1 MTKGHAVVLRAAGLL
16 ALLGV
21 SVVAASISIA
31 FRAPGPPPA
40 ISSAEPQ
47 PSARAYA
54 HPAGGYVIRLSHSG
68 SSSKYDEL
76 AIMGQPA
83 LFDLSGT
90 LEREL
95 ELEPNSPMLPA
106 VSVAGLVL
114 DASGIITPRR
124 AFELLAADGRRWQID
139 VAARSGE
146 RDLTPRQL
154 VPRGGFIR
162 AQIQSVTFGV
172 TSFAAL
178 RISDARGLLLAL
190 DHRILLPID
199 DPDLSV
205 TVGARLGGSSDTC
218 GTFTTDA
225 LELRSEA
232 RVTLRP
238 AERGQLRVRGLSYE
252 AWNLAATFVT
262 DDQRCT
268 DLVNDVAWL
277 VRRLP

>member
-1 MTKGHAVVLRAAGLL
+1 
-16 ALLGV
+16 
-21 SVVAASISIA
+21 
-31 FRAPGPPPA
+31 
-40 ISSAEPQ
+40 
-47 PSARAYA
+47 
-54 HPAGGYVIRLSHSG
+54 
-68 SSSKYDEL
+68 
-76 AIMGQPA
+76 
-83 LFDLSGT
+83 
-90 LEREL
+90 
-95 ELEPNSPMLPA
+95 
-106 VSVAGLVL
+106 
-114 DASGIITPRR
+114 
-124 AFELLAADGRRWQID
+124 
-139 VAARSGE
+139 
-146 RDLTPRQL
+146 
-154 VPRGGFIR
+154 
-162 AQIQSVTFGV
+162 
-172 TSFAAL
+172 
-178 RISDARGLLLAL
+178 LAL